1 MDFRAIEMHE
11 FRGIEGMK
19 SLINDLVAS
28 NEGLRNMKFIKRD
41 TDFFEIFD
49 GMGKNLLKASGKLV
63 AFFEDFSA
71 MESNIKVIRDIEHDN
86 DMLTHEV
93 IRKLNQTFLTPID
106 REDIHSL
113 ASRMDDIL
121 DLMWGA
127 AQRAQLFKLKESTK
141 EAADLAKTLASMIE
155 LVYKT
160 FNYLREKKY
169 PFIQDLCVEIHG
181 LENQGDEIFRATL
194 GKMFDEMKDPILII
208 KWKEIYENL
217 ENATDCCE
225 DVANILESIVLKY
238 A

>member
-1 MDFRAIEMHE
+1 MHGSGAIL
-11 FRGIEGMK
+11 RIK
-19 SLINDLVAS
+19 SLIYDHFVH
-28 NEGLRNMKFIKRD
+28 NEGTRDMKFIKRD

-49 GMGKNLLKASGKLV
+49 AMGKNLLRASEKLV

-71 MESNIKVIRDIEHDN
+71 MESNTKAIHDIEHDN

-93 IRKLNQTFLTPID
+93 IRKLNQTFLTPFD

-141 EAADLAKTLASMIE
+141 EAAALARTLASMID

-160 FNYLREKKY
+160 FNYLRQKKY
-169 PFIQDLCVEIHG
+169 SYIQDLCVEIHG

-194 GKMFDEMKDPILII
+194 GRMFDEMKDPILII

-217 ENATDCCE
+217 ENSTDRCE

>member
-1 MDFRAIEMHE
+1 
-11 FRGIEGMK
+11 
-19 SLINDLVAS
+19 
-28 NEGLRNMKFIKRD
+28 MKFIKRD

-49 GMGKNLLKASGKLV
+49 AMGKNLISASGKLV
-63 AFFEDFSA
+63 TFFEDFSD
-71 MESNIKVIRDIEHDN
+71 MESKTKEIKDIEHDN

-127 AQRAQLFKLKESTK
+127 VQRAQLFKLKEPTK
-141 EAADLAKTLASMIE
+141 EAADLARTLAGMID

-160 FNYLREKKY
+160 LSHLRQKKY
-169 PFIQDLCVEIHG
+169 AYIQDLCVEIHG
-181 LENQGDEIFRATL
+181 LENQADEIFRATL

>member
-1 MDFRAIEMHE
+1 
-11 FRGIEGMK
+11 
-19 SLINDLVAS
+19 
-28 NEGLRNMKFIKRD
+28 MKFIRRG

-49 GMGKNLLKASGKLV
+49 GMGKNLVQASTKLV
-63 AFFEDFSA
+63 AFFEDFNN
-71 MESNIKVIRDIEHDN
+71 MESKIKEIRDLEHDN
-86 DMLTHEV
+86 DLLTHEV

-141 EAADLAKTLASMIE
+141 DAAALAKTLAVMIE

-160 FNYLREKKY
+160 FRYLRDKKY
-169 PFIQDLCVEIHG
+169 SFIQDCCVEIHG
-181 LENQGDEIFRATL
+181 LENEADEIFRSIL
-194 GKMFDEMKDPILII
+194 GRMFDEVKDPILII

-217 ENATDCCE
+217 ESATDRCE
-225 DVANILESIVLKY
+225 DVANTLESIVLKY

>member
-1 MDFRAIEMHE
+1 MNNE
-11 FRGIEGMK
+11 
-19 SLINDLVAS
+19 VAS
-28 NEGLRNMKFIKRD
+28 NKGSRIMKFIKRD

-49 GMGKNLLKASGKLV
+49 SMGKNLLSASEKLV
-63 AFFEDFSA
+63 AFFEDFSG
-71 MESNIKVIRDIEHDN
+71 MESKTREIKDIEHDN

-113 ASRMDDIL
+113 ASKMDDIL

-127 AQRAQLFKLKESTK
+127 VQRAQLFKLKESTK
-141 EAADLAKTLASMIE
+141 EAADLARTLASMIV

-194 GKMFDEMKDPILII
+194 GKMFDEIKDPILII

-217 ENATDCCE
+217 ESATDCCE

>member
-1 MDFRAIEMHE
+1 
-11 FRGIEGMK
+11 
-19 SLINDLVAS
+19 
-28 NEGLRNMKFIKRD
+28 MKFIRRG

-49 GMGKNLLKASGKLV
+49 GMGKNLVQASTKLV
-63 AFFEDFSA
+63 AFFEDFNN
-71 MESNIKVIRDIEHDN
+71 MESKIKEIRDLEHDN
-86 DMLTHEV
+86 DLLTHEV

-141 EAADLAKTLASMIE
+141 DAAALAKTLAAMIE

-160 FNYLREKKY
+160 FRYLRDKKY
-169 PFIQDLCVEIHG
+169 SFIQDCCVEIHG
-181 LENQGDEIFRATL
+181 LENEADEIFRSIL
-194 GKMFDEMKDPILII
+194 GRMFDEVKDPILII

-217 ENATDCCE
+217 ESATDRCE
-225 DVANILESIVLKY
+225 DVANTLESIVLKY

>member
-1 MDFRAIEMHE
+1 MSPLIYDQFAHN
-11 FRGIEGMK
+11 RGSK
-19 SLINDLVAS
+19 D
-28 NEGLRNMKFIKRD
+28 MKFIKRD

-49 GMGKNLLKASGKLV
+49 AMGKNLLRASEKLV
-63 AFFEDFSA
+63 IFFDDFSA
-71 MESNIKVIRDIEHDN
+71 MEANIKVIRDIEHDN

-141 EAADLAKTLASMIE
+141 EAAALVKTLDSMIE

-160 FNYLREKKY
+160 LNYLREKKY

-194 GKMFDEMKDPILII
+194 GKMFDEVKDPILII

-217 ENATDCCE
+217 ESATDRCE

>member
-1 MDFRAIEMHE
+1 
-11 FRGIEGMK
+11 
-19 SLINDLVAS
+19 
-28 NEGLRNMKFIKRD
+28 MKFIKRD

-49 GMGKNLLKASGKLV
+49 AMGKNLISASSKLV
-63 AFFEDFSA
+63 TFFEDFSD
-71 MESNIKVIRDIEHDN
+71 MESKTKQIKDIEHDN

-127 AQRAQLFKLKESTK
+127 VQRAQLFKLKEPTK
-141 EAADLAKTLASMIE
+141 EAADLARTLAGMID

-160 FNYLREKKY
+160 LSHLRQKKY
-169 PFIQDLCVEIHG
+169 AYIQDLCVEIHG
-181 LENQGDEIFRATL
+181 LENQADEIFRATL

>member
-1 MDFRAIEMHE
+1 MR
-11 FRGIEGMK
+11 
-19 SLINDLVAS
+19 
-28 NEGLRNMKFIKRD
+28 FIKRD

-49 GMGKNLLKASGKLV
+49 SMGKNLIKASGKLV
-63 AFFEDFSA
+63 TFFEDFSD
-71 MESNIKVIRDIEHDN
+71 MESKTKEIKDIEHDN

-127 AQRAQLFKLKESTK
+127 VQRAQLFKLKEPTK
-141 EAADLAKTLASMIE
+141 EAADLARTVAGMID

-160 FNYLREKKY
+160 LSHLRQKKY
-169 PFIQDLCVEIHG
+169 TYIQDLCVEIHG
-181 LENQGDEIFRATL
+181 LENQADEIFRATL

>member
-1 MDFRAIEMHE
+1 
-11 FRGIEGMK
+11 
-19 SLINDLVAS
+19 
-28 NEGLRNMKFIKRD
+28 MKFIRRG

-49 GMGKNLLKASGKLV
+49 GMGKNLVQTSTKLV
-63 AFFEDFSA
+63 AFFEDFNN
-71 MESNIKVIRDIEHDN
+71 MESKIKEIQDLEHDN
-86 DMLTHEV
+86 DLLTHEV

-141 EAADLAKTLASMIE
+141 EAVALAKTLAVMVE
-155 LVYKT
+155 LVYRT
-160 FNYLREKKY
+160 FRYLRDKKY
-169 PFIQDLCVEIHG
+169 SFIQDCCVEIHG
-181 LENQGDEIFRATL
+181 LENEADQIFRSTL
-194 GKMFDEMKDPILII
+194 GSMFDEMKDPILII

-217 ENATDCCE
+217 ESATDRCE
-225 DVANILESIVLKY
+225 DVANTLESIVLKY

>member
-1 MDFRAIEMHE
+1 
-11 FRGIEGMK
+11 
-19 SLINDLVAS
+19 
-28 NEGLRNMKFIKRD
+28 MKFFKRD

-49 GMGKNLLKASGKLV
+49 AMGKNLILASSKLV
-63 AFFEDFSA
+63 AFFEDFSG
-71 MESNIKVIRDIEHDN
+71 MESKIKEIRDIEHDN
-86 DMLTHEV
+86 DLLTHEV

-141 EAADLAKTLASMIE
+141 EAAALAKTLANMID

-160 FNYLREKKY
+160 FNYLRQKKY
-169 PFIQDLCVEIHG
+169 SYIQDLCVEIHG

-194 GKMFDEMKDPILII
+194 GRMFDEMKDPILII

-217 ENATDCCE
+217 ENATDRCE